1 MASLPEPKQTD
12 MRQLHQLILSLMP
25 NCRVWFLDG
34 KDSSGKVISN
44 PNVGYGNYKIHY
56 KDGTTKDF
64 YQIGISANTTGISVY
79 IMGITDKNYLANTFG
94 PSIGKATVSGY
105 CIKFK
110 KLQDIALDVLESA
123 IRFGAN

>member
-94 PSIGKATVSGY
+94 TSIGKATVSGY

>member
-94 PSIGKATVSGY
+94 PSIGKATVSGFASSL
-105 CIKFK
+105 KNFK
-110 KLQDIALDVLESA
+110 TSH
-123 IRFGAN
+123 